1 MNDELFVI
9 INNQLLKYLP
19 RLEYNDICQTIHDK
33 HHPSTR
39 VTDYL
44 CTLAYWH
51 PDHLLIATN
60 ITRKCHYCQLNTSI
74 REAIRPYR
82 PLEPLKAFSRWG
94 MDYSGPYFNTVQHRY
109 ILVAVEYVT
118 GLTIAVPTLH
128 KDADN
133 AISLLQSIIL
143 IMSAPTELV
152 TDQGKEFSSQAL
164 ATLCDQNNIQHHI
177 TPPTTHVGMEG
188 LRR

>member
-74 REAIRPYR
+74 LR
-82 PLEPLKAFSRWG
+82 PLDHTDHLNHSRHLADGEWTTL
-94 MDYSGPYFNTVQHRY
+94 DHTLTQSNTGTY
-109 ILVAVEYVT
+109 
-118 GLTIAVPTLH
+118 
-128 KDADN
+128 
-133 AISLLQSIIL
+133 
-143 IMSAPTELV
+143 
-152 TDQGKEFSSQAL
+152 
-164 ATLCDQNNIQHHI
+164 
-177 TPPTTHVGMEG
+177 
-188 LRR
+188 